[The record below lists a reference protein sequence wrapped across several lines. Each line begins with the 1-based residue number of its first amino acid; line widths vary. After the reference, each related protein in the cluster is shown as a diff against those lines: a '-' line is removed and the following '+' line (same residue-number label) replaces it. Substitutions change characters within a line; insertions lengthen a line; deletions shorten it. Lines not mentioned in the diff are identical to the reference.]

1 MQSDDDE
8 LLPDDWVVLI
18 NDDEQYSLW
27 RALSEI
33 PAGWRPVGPRGSK
46 AQALAYIEL
55 HWTDMRPKRLR
66 D

>member
-1 MQSDDDE
+1 VQSDDDE

-27 RALSEI
+27 HALNEI